1 MPLYDY
7 ECQECGPFVSF
18 SSIEE
23 RSAPSFCPVCGRTS
37 RRVISAPNLCL
48 MASGTRKAHAVNERS
63 QHAPRVS
70 RGHQCSSSCGCGT
83 GTIRKKVA
91 TTTIPKLGQFQ
102 TSSRKSPR
110 PWMLGH

>member
-1 MPLYDY
+1 MPLYDF
-7 ECQECGPFVSF
+7 ECQECGPFVAF
-18 SSIEE
+18 SSIED
-23 RSAPSFCPVCGRTS
+23 RARPAFCPECGRTS

-48 MASGTRKAHAVNERS
+48 MPSTTRKAYAINERS

-70 RGHQCSSSCGCGT
+70 RGHACGAGCGCGS
-83 GTIRKKVA
+83 GSSSKKVA

-102 TSSRKSPR
+102 TSTKKSPR